1 MAKERFT
8 EDIVQDSNVYIVS
21 EMLDCIVDQ
30 YGNTLP
36 KELKNHLYET
46 QKMFL
51 DEVTK
56 NYPKGTDI
64 GKTTFYERIEFIPHN
79 K

>member
-1 MAKERFT
+1 MTKGRFT
-8 EDIVQDSNVYIVS
+8 EDIVQDSNIYIVC
-21 EMLDCIVDQ
+21 EMLDCIVDR

-36 KELKNHLYET
+36 QELKNQLYET
-46 QKMFL
+46 QKMFF

-56 NYPKGTDI
+56 NYPKETDI
-64 GKTTFYERIEFIPHN
+64 GKTIFYERIEFIPHN